1 MDFELYTETAVARNL
16 PEAGLCRGDVVKLVE
31 RHKDPG
37 GITGFSVE
45 VLNAKGQA
53 VRVEA
58 VAVDALEPLPE
69 HSVLCAR
76 PASV

>member
-1 MDFELYTETAVARNL
+1 MARDL
-16 PEAGLCRGDVVKLVE
+16 PEADLCRSDVVKLVE
-31 RHKDPG
+31 SHEGPG
-37 GITGFSVE
+37 GVIGFSVE

-58 VAVDALEPLPE
+58 VTAAALEPLPE

-76 PASV
+76 PVSV